1 MRRTIRS
8 AVDNA
13 PLRQLGAGTRLIPS
27 EKEKALRALPMPNAV
42 KALATRGV
50 LYGVPFV
57 CMGWGV
63 QSPMQNRVTGA
74 MIIAL
79 MATAYD
85 LQLASTVG
93 LRTATTLIAAR
104 IQAIIKAVE
113 LDTQTAGEDVS
124 PDGWERT
131 VLGPIRDLIDEMQT
145 LSDCWQH
152 CVALGLAYSVECS
165 ITFMCLTFSPLFAQ
179 GMGKLSEHIG
189 FLLCSST
196 LRLSGCRSTHI
207 TSSAPRQRSAPTPTT

>member
-63 QSPMQNRVTGA
+63 QSPMQNRVTGV
-74 MIIAL
+74 MIIA

-85 LQLASTVG
+85 RQLASTVG

>member
-42 KALATRGV
+42 TALATRSV

-57 CMGWGV
+57 CMGWGL

-85 LQLASTVG
+85 PQLASTVG

-113 LDTQTAGEDVS
+113 LAQARTSAQM
-124 PDGWERT
+124 DG
-131 VLGPIRDLIDEMQT
+131 
-145 LSDCWQH
+145 S
-152 CVALGLAYSVECS
+152 
-165 ITFMCLTFSPLFAQ
+165 AQ
-179 GMGKLSEHIG
+179 FWAQFEI
-189 FLLCSST
+189 
-196 LRLSGCRSTHI
+196 
-207 TSSAPRQRSAPTPTT
+207 